1 MKFARDLFLDFAG
14 SAASSLRLVAPP
26 RGPTISMPAPGG
38 KDKHAKDTHAKE
50 VIERNIAKTWFLT
63 TLATIVVSAILI
75 VLSWFVLK
83 GLRPGVA
90 GSTFLW
96 AVLFG
101 WFFTFFVQAKVVSA
115 VFGALLGSGTHN
127 IVTGTGFVTATQN
140 YAERATKALELLPAG
155 SLGAKP
161 GEFIGWMVWMF
172 FALITLF
179 CLPALFRD

>member
-1 MKFARDLFLDFAG
+1 
-14 SAASSLRLVAPP
+14 
-26 RGPTISMPAPGG
+26 MPAPGG
-38 KDKHAKDTHAKE
+38 SNKKAQDQHAKD
-50 VIERNIAKTWFLT
+50 VVERNIAKTWFLT

-75 VLSWFVLK
+75 GLSWFM
-83 GLRPGVA
+83 LRDLRLGVA

-101 WFFTFFVQAKVVSA
+101 WFFTFFVKAKVVSA

-140 YAERATKALELLPAG
+140 YAERVTKALDLLPAG
-155 SLGAKP
+155 GLGASQ
-161 GEFIGWMVWMF
+161 GEFIGWMVWIF

>member
-1 MKFARDLFLDFAG
+1 
-14 SAASSLRLVAPP
+14 
-26 RGPTISMPAPGG
+26 MPAPGG

-75 VLSWFVLK
+75 VLSWLVLK

-101 WFFTFFVQAKVVSA
+101 WFFTFFVQAKRSFQRSLARCSA
-115 VFGALLGSGTHN
+115 AAPTTSSP
-127 IVTGTGFVTATQN
+127 
-140 YAERATKALELLPAG
+140 EPD
-155 SLGAKP
+155 S
-161 GEFIGWMVWMF
+161 
-172 FALITLF
+172 
-179 CLPALFRD
+179 